1 MAPLN
6 TNTLLAL
13 LDPKDEGSMTLQNIK
28 NPVTHWHNAVDLS
41 FQQHYCENLKSHNTA
56 GTN

>member
-1 MAPLN
+1 MASLN
-6 TNTLLAL
+6 ASTLLGL
-13 LDPKDEGSMTLQNIK
+13 LDPENEGTMTLQNIE
-28 NPVTHWHNAVDLS
+28 NPLTIWHNTIDLS